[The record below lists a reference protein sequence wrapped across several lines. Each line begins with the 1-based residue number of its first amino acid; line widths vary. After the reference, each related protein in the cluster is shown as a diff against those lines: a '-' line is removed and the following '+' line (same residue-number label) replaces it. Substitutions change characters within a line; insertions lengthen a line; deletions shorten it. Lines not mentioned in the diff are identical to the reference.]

1 METINK
7 INRFSRLDKSTQKT
21 ICVGIERL
29 SKRVKTYLDY
39 GKSFNERFM
48 DDKLIHDAYV
58 VGDKRFFLYKCRI
71 KSVSLRLLYTF
82 EDDNLVIV
90 SHVMKK
96 DSKFEYFDYFE
107 KSCNEYLFKL
117 NKENKSKSKHQIMM

>member
-29 SKRVKTYLDY
+29 RERVDTYLKY

-82 EDDNLVIV
+82 ENDNLVIV

-107 KSCNEYLFKL
+107 KSCSEYLFKL
-117 NKENKSKSKHQIMM
+117 NKEENKSQHVMM